1 MFDRVHY
8 EPRNKR
14 AQVNNVHT
22 HHHSHHGRYHRHY
35 YNTSGWGF
43 GSLLI
48 GSMIVI
54 PIILIALILKLT
66 VGAFHFATASMAATG
81 LVGAKMGI
89 SAGIGAG
96 VSTTGVGASMG
107 SALAFSTALGIGAL
121 FVYSAIGMLYLYS
134 SAKECYTNNK
144 NVFYMLKSQVVN
156 EDGLSFTGA
165 VKSIG
170 AILWSPFLLLGGL
183 AGMGVK
189 VVVQTYNSRF
199 SQLKEDENIELEEIK
214 TSHSQMKDL
223 GLKNTQNTN
232 LGQNPVQKASL
243 FYDPSTEEQLNGFN
257 PIPTHTQFRCN

>member
-8 EPRNKR
+8 EPRNKG
-14 AQVNNVHT
+14 AQVNVHT

-66 VGAFHFATASMAATG
+66 VSAFHFATTSMAATG

-89 SAGIGAG
+89 SAGI
-96 VSTTGVGASMG
+96 STSGVGLGMG
-107 SALAFSTALGIGAL
+107 STLAFSTALGIGAL
-121 FVYSAIGMLYLYS
+121 FVYGSIGMLYLYF
-134 SAKECYTNNK
+134 SAKECYSNNK
-144 NVFYMLKSQVVN
+144 NVFPMFKSQVVN

-170 AILWSPFLLLGGL
+170 AILWSPFLLIGGL
-183 AGMGVK
+183 AGMGAK
-189 VVVQTYNSRF
+189 AVVQTYHSRF
-199 SQLKEDENIELEEIK
+199 SQSKEDNDIELEEIK
-214 TSHSQMKDL
+214 TSYSQMKDL
-223 GLKNTQNTN
+223 GLKNTQNTG
-232 LGQNPVQKASL
+232 LGQNPVQKTSL
-243 FYDPSTEEQLNGFN
+243 FYDPSTEERLDGVN
-257 PIPTHTQFRCN
+257 PIPTHIQLRCN